1 MINLYSE
8 SHCHLGD
15 MSPEDVKKAEDAG
28 LALMITM
35 GLDEAST
42 AVALKLAKR
51 HRSIRLSL
59 AVHPWYG
66 DEYTEKTRKMFVDL
80 AKNHEVVAIGE
91 TGLDFTGRMSHQ
103 WVREEKYVD
112 KAIQRETF
120 RAHVQLARE
129 LKLPVIVHDRGD
141 GQEALDILE
150 ELGAPKTGA
159 IIHGFAKDEAYA
171 KRCEA
176 LGIHLSLGLRTL
188 QNPPPGFEAAVK
200 HVLMRLIV
208 TETDSNK
215 PWEVVKA
222 CEIIG
227 KLKGVPTEEVGS
239 KAMENLRRLTK
250 Q

>member
-1 MINLYSE
+1 MFSE

-15 MSPEDVKKAEDAG
+15 MSPKDVKRAEDAG

-42 AVALKLAKR
+42 AVALRLARR
-51 HRSIRLSL
+51 HPSVRLSL
-59 AVHPWYG
+59 AVHPWYS
-66 DEYTEKTRKMFVDL
+66 DEFTEETRRLFLGL
-80 AKNHEVVAIGE
+80 AENHEVVAIGE
-91 TGLDFTGRMSHQ
+91 TGLDYTGRMSHQ
-103 WVREEKYVD
+103 WVREERYVD
-112 KAIQRETF
+112 KETQRVTF
-120 RAHVQLARE
+120 REHVKLAKE
-129 LKLPVIVHDRGD
+129 LSLPVIVHDRAPD
-141 GQEALDILE
+141 PEALDILE
-150 ELGAPKTGA
+150 EMGAAKTGA

-171 KRCEA
+171 RRCER

-188 QNPPPGFEAAVK
+188 QAPPPGLEAAVRRAP
-200 HVLMRLIV
+200 MRLIV

-227 KLKGVPTEEVGS
+227 GIKGVAAEEVGS
-239 KAMENLRRLTK
+239 IATENLKRLTK

>member
-1 MINLYSE
+1 MYSE

-15 MSPEDVKKAEDAG
+15 MNPDDVKRAEDAG

-42 AVALKLAKR
+42 NVALKLAKR

-59 AVHPWYG
+59 AVHPWYA
-66 DEYTEKTRKMFVDL
+66 DEFTPETRRMFVRL
-80 AKNHEVVAIGE
+80 AGNPEVVAIGE

-112 KAIQRETF
+112 KTIQRTTF

-129 LKLPVIVHDRGD
+129 LRLPVIVHDRGE
-141 GQEALDILE
+141 GQEALEILD
-150 ELGAPKTGA
+150 ELGASKTGA

-171 KRCEA
+171 SRCKA

-188 QNPPPGFEAAVK
+188 QNPPQGFEAAVK
-200 HVLMRLIV
+200 HAPMELIV
-208 TETDSNK
+208 TETDSDK
-215 PWEVVKA
+215 PWEVIKA

-227 KLKGVPTEEVGS
+227 KIKGVSAEEVG
-239 KAMENLRRLTK
+239 ATATENLTRLTRR
-250 Q
+250 

>member
-1 MINLYSE
+1 MYSE

-15 MSPEDVKKAEDAG
+15 MSPTDVKKAEDTG

-42 AVALKLAKR
+42 AIALKLAKS
-51 HRSIRLSL
+51 HRCVRLSL
-59 AVHPWYG
+59 AVHPWYS
-66 DEYTEKTRKMFVDL
+66 DEFTEETRKMFLRL
-80 AKNHEVVAIGE
+80 AKNPEVVAIGE
-91 TGLDFTGRMSHQ
+91 TGLDFTGRMSHR
-103 WVREEKYVD
+103 WVREEKFVD
-112 KAIQRETF
+112 KAIQRATF

-129 LKLPVIVHDRGD
+129 LKLPVIVHDRGE

-150 ELGAPKTGA
+150 ELSAPKTGA

-171 KRCEA
+171 KRCEV

-188 QNPPPGFEAAVK
+188 QNPPTGFEAAVK
-200 HVLMRLIV
+200 RAPMRLIV

-215 PWEVVKA
+215 PWDVVKA

-227 KLKGVPTEEVGS
+227 KIKGIPTEEVGVR
-239 KAMENLRRLTK
+239 ATENLIKLT
-250 Q
+250 QG

>member
-1 MINLYSE
+1 
-8 SHCHLGD
+8 

-42 AVALKLAKR
+42 VVALKLAKR
-51 HRSIRLSL
+51 HKSVRLSL
-59 AVHPWYG
+59 AVHPWYS
-66 DEYTEKTRKMFVDL
+66 DEYTEETRKMFLKL
-80 AKNHEVVAIGE
+80 AKNPEVVAIGE

-112 KAIQRETF
+112 KEIQRATF
-120 RAHVQLARE
+120 RAHVALARE
-129 LKLPVIVHDRGD
+129 LKLPVIVHDRGE
-141 GQEALDILE
+141 GQEALDVLE
-150 ELGAPKTGA
+150 EMGAARTGV
-159 IIHGFAKDEAYA
+159 IMHGFAKDEAYA
-171 KRCEA
+171 RRCEA

-200 HVLMRLIV
+200 HAPMRLIV

-227 KLKGVPTEEVGS
+227 KIKGVPTEEVGS
-239 KAMENLRRLTK
+239 RATENLVRLTHG
-250 Q
+250 

>member
-1 MINLYSE
+1 MYSE

-15 MSPEDVKKAEDAG
+15 MSPEEVKKVEDAG

-42 AVALKLAKR
+42 AVALKLARR
-51 HRSIRLSL
+51 HPSIRISL
-59 AVHPWYG
+59 AVHPWYS
-66 DEYTEKTRKMFVDL
+66 DEYNEETRKMFVGL
-80 AKNHEVVAIGE
+80 ADNSEVVAIGE

-103 WVREEKYVD
+103 WVRETRYVD
-112 KAIQRETF
+112 PDIQRATF
-120 RAHVQLARE
+120 RAHIGLARE
-129 LKLPVIVHDRGD
+129 LDLPVIVHDRAP

-150 ELGAPKTGA
+150 EMGAARTGA

-176 LGIHLSLGLRTL
+176 LDIHLSFGLRTL
-188 QNPPPGFEAAVK
+188 QAPPPGFETAVK
-200 HVLMRLIV
+200 HTPLKFIV

-215 PWEVVKA
+215 PWEVVKT
-222 CEIIG
+222 CELIG
-227 KLKGVPTEEVGS
+227 TLKGLSADEVGS
-239 KAMENLRRLTK
+239 TATDNLRRLTE

>member
-1 MINLYSE
+1 MYSE

-15 MSPEDVKKAEDAG
+15 MGPGDVKRAEDAG

-42 AVALKLAKR
+42 AVALKLAQR
-51 HRSIRLSL
+51 HKCVRLSL
-59 AVHPWYG
+59 AVHPWYS
-66 DEYTEKTRKMFVDL
+66 DEYTAKTRKMFVDL
-80 AKNHEVVAIGE
+80 AKNPEVVAIGE

-112 KAIQRETF
+112 KAIQRATF

-129 LKLPVIVHDRGD
+129 LKLPVIVHDRGEW
-141 GQEALDILE
+141 QEALDILE

-188 QNPPPGFEAAVK
+188 QAPPPGFEAAVK
-200 HVLMRLIV
+200 RTPMRLIV

-215 PWEVVKA
+215 PWEVIKA

-227 KLKGVPTEEVGS
+227 KIKGVTTDEVGS
-239 KAMENLRRLTK
+239 KATENLRRLTS

>member
-1 MINLYSE
+1 MYSE

-15 MSPEDVKKAEDAG
+15 MSPTDLKRAEDSG

-35 GLDEAST
+35 GLDKAST
-42 AVALKLAKR
+42 DVALKLAKR
-51 HRSIRLSL
+51 HRSVRLSL
-59 AVHPWYG
+59 AVHPWYS
-66 DEYTEKTRKMFVDL
+66 DEYTEETRETFVAL
-80 AKNHEVVAIGE
+80 AKNREVVAIGE

-112 KAIQRETF
+112 KEIQRATF
-120 RAHVQLARE
+120 RAHVALAKE
-129 LKLPVIVHDRGD
+129 LKLPVIVHDRGE
-141 GQEALDILE
+141 GQEALDVLE
-150 ELGAPKTGA
+150 EMGAARTGA
-159 IIHGFAKDEAYA
+159 IMHGFAKDEAYA
-171 KRCEA
+171 RRCEK

-200 HVLMRLIV
+200 YAPLRLIV

-227 KLKGVPTEEVGS
+227 RMKGIPTEEVGS
-239 KAMENLRRLTK
+239 RATENLIRLTRR
-250 Q
+250 

>member
-1 MINLYSE
+1 M
-8 SHCHLGD
+8 C
-15 MSPEDVKKAEDAG
+15 PEDVKRAEDAG

-42 AVALKLAKR
+42 NTALKLAKR
-51 HRSIRLSL
+51 HQSIRFSL
-59 AVHPWYG
+59 AVHPWYS
-66 DEYTEKTRKMFVDL
+66 DEFTEETRKMFLRL
-80 AKNHEVVAIGE
+80 AKNPEVVAIGE
-91 TGLDFTGRMSHQ
+91 TGLDYTGRMSHQ

-200 HVLMRLIV
+200 HALMRLIV